1 MTTLTT
7 LARRTV
13 VALLGAVLLSAN
25 VSAQKVLPEG
35 FDAPPAQLS
44 AEAAAATAAAGAA
57 ECSLGANDVDL
68 NINNVRAKM
77 YNIGGLF
84 WRGGGA
90 QYEVPYNPD
99 SPTPGPGSIFASGI
113 WIAGLQNGNEND
125 LRFAGS
131 TYSNWEFWP
140 GPLDENGQTTTQRCS
155 NFDKLWRVNLT
166 DLQDYTAN
174 GATSTTNQDLI
185 TWPIAQGAP
194 YFLDTNGNDKR
205 DPNEPRIE
213 LDAGDDGYSITRG
226 GGATLDL
233 AAGFRPDLIG
243 DQAVWWV
250 MNDNGNTHGWSGKA
264 PLQVEVRAHAFAFA
278 TADAL
283 NNTTFY
289 RYQFISRNSQNIE
302 GTYISLWSDPDL
314 GQYTDDYVGSDP
326 ELGLGFVYNGDNND
340 EGSAGY
346 GALPPAL
353 GYDFF
358 QGPLVGDGPGSGFND
373 GLDNDGDGEIDEE
386 GERLQVETFY
396 YFTNQGGPT
405 GDPSSTEDRGV
416 VSYRLMQAQWKDG
429 VPFTRGGDGYNPG
442 STDFT
447 NFAFPDD
454 PPSYWSEYNSN
465 GLGRANLPDDRRFGV
480 VTGPFTFK
488 PGDVQEVVFGIVW
501 AQAPQACAATATP
514 QIASL
519 QQLKFDDI
527 TVQGAFN
534 ADFNLPSPPPAVT
547 VQASALDQEI
557 VLQWDSVTGD
567 NDDIFTYEVESPF
580 ALNSAA
586 DRTYNFEGFKIF
598 QYRDA
603 QDTEGTLIGTFDL
616 NNTITTVVDDGL
628 DCATGAIVNN
638 VVAQGTNSGAATN
651 TPTSILIQNDAYT
664 GNELRN
670 NTTYYFGVQP
680 YAFNDASS
688 PNRIFSAPVTRVSV
702 RPSQLAAR
710 NDGTVL
716 QTSAGTSLNVQAAD
730 SNVGGGVITARVVD
744 PSQVTGDT
752 YRVEFFEST
761 GDDGE
766 GHTVRYTNYRIVNG
780 TTNEVILDGEQYFAE
795 NGRPLPQITDVARTD
810 GLAFDV
816 QGPDPGPLSAPGADP
831 AFVEITGP
839 GSIDACG
846 GSATSTGGCPLGN
859 WVYGSYNSTRDYIAY
874 HGGAEG
880 PEGSIGGF
888 APNDYEI
895 RFTEEGSY
903 AVYPFVSAVADVI
916 AIKVPFEVWDIGLTP
931 PGQPNDPSDDVRLIP
946 ALAPGDTP
954 GVECEFGYFDEDGSA
969 FGVGPVTQWIYG
981 YYATT
986 TYEEFEAS
994 LAPLVDAAPNNCLTG
1009 APAFE
1014 NGYSFINFDP
1024 GRPIQRVILEQGDAS
1039 GQGRPPLSAT
1049 ELTGTVIRFYSTDPN
1064 QPGDT
1069 FIINTAESAA
1079 VRGDAATAEAALDLI
1094 AVTPNPYRGAS
1105 GYEVSGDSRIARFVN
1120 LPAEATIRVFT
1131 LSGTLVR
1138 EIEKVNDGSTTVD
1151 WNLTTEAGLQVASG
1165 IYLIHVEARRA
1176 DGSVIGER
1184 VLKFGVVQRRVQLDV
1199 Y

>member
-57 ECSLGANDVDL
+57 ECSLGAADVDL

-113 WIAGLQNGNEND
+113 WIAGLQDGNESD
-125 LRFAGS
+125 LRFAGA

-140 GPLDENGQTTTQRCS
+140 GPLDENGQTTTQRCA

-205 DPNEPRIE
+205 DPNEPRLE
-213 LDAGDDGYSITRG
+213 LDAGDEGYSITRG

-233 AAGFRPDLIG
+233 AAGYRPDLIG

-289 RYQFISRNSQNIE
+289 RYQFISRNSGNIE

-326 ELGLGFVYNGDNND
+326 ALGLGFVYNGDNND
-340 EGSAGY
+340 EGAAGY
-346 GALPPAL
+346 GSLPPAL

-358 QGPLVGDGPGSGFND
+358 QGPLVGNGPGSGFND
-373 GLDNDGDGEIDEE
+373 GVDNDGDGEIDEE
-386 GERLQVETFY
+386 NERLQVETFY

-405 GDPSSTEDRGV
+405 GDPASSEDRGV
-416 VSYRLMQAQWKDG
+416 VSYRLMQALWKDG

-454 PPSYWSEYNSN
+454 PPNYWSEYNSN

-488 PGDVQEVVFGIVW
+488 PGDVQELVFGIVW

-547 VQASALDQEI
+547 VRASALDQEI

-567 NDDIFTYEVESPF
+567 NNDIFSYEVESPF

-603 QDTEGTLIGTFDL
+603 QDTEGTLIGTYDL
-616 NNTITTVVDDGL
+616 NNSITTVVDDGL

-638 VVAQGTNSGAATN
+638 VVAQGNNSGTATN
-651 TPTSILIQNDAYT
+651 TPTSLLIQNDAYT

-716 QTSAGTSLNVQAAD
+716 QTSAGTSLDVQAAD
-730 SNVGGGVITARVVD
+730 GNVGGGVITARVVD
-744 PSQVTGDT
+744 PTQITGDT
-752 YRVEFFEST
+752 YRVEFFTST
-761 GDDGE
+761 DAEDHE
-766 GHTVRYTNYRIVNG
+766 FTNYNIVNS
-780 TTNEVILDGEQYFAE
+780 TTGQVILDGAAYFAA
-795 NGRPLPQITDVARTD
+795 NGVPLPQMTDVARAD

-816 QGPDPGPLSAPGADP
+816 QGPDPGPLFPGGTN
-831 AFVEITGP
+831 AFVEVVGP
-839 GSIDACG
+839 GGFDPCG
-846 GSATSTGGCPLGN
+846 PGAGSTGGCPLGN
-859 WVYGSYNSTRDYIAY
+859 NIYGSFNSTFAYIGY
-874 HGGAEG
+874 HSGDG
-880 PEGSIGGF
+880 PEFSIGGF
-888 APNDYEI
+888 APNDFEI

-903 AVYPFVSAVADVI
+903 GYYAFSTGNL
-916 AIKVPFEVWDIGLTP
+916 IKVPFEIWDIGLTP
-931 PGQPNDPSDDVRLIP
+931 PGAENDPSDDQQMIP
-946 ALAPGDTP
+946 VLFADGD
-954 GVECEFGYFDEDGSA
+954 VECEFGYF
-969 FGVGPVTQWIYG
+969 GPSLFDYGGITQRIYS
-981 YYATT
+981 YYPTT
-986 TYEEFEAS
+986 TYEAFEAE
-994 LAPLVDAAPNNCLTG
+994 AAAVVAADPNGCPTDPATG
-1009 APAFE
+1009 AA
-1014 NGYSFINFDP
+1014 GALVGA
-1024 GRPIQRVILEQGDAS
+1024 GRPIQRFVMEQVDPEVGIDD
-1039 GQGRPPLSAT
+1039 
-1049 ELTGTVIRFYSTDPN
+1049 LTGSVIRFYTTDPN
-1064 QPGDT
+1064 QPGDVFT
-1069 FIINTAESAA
+1069 INTAESAA
-1079 VRGDAATAEAALDLI
+1079 IRGDAATAEAALDLI

-1151 WNLTTEAGLQVASG
+1151 WDLTTEAGRQVASG

>member
-1 MTTLTT
+1 
-7 LARRTV
+7 
-13 VALLGAVLLSAN
+13 VALLGAVLLSVGA
-25 VSAQKVLPEG
+25 SAQKALPEG

-44 AEAAAATAAAGAA
+44 AAAAAATAAAGAA
-57 ECSLGANDVDL
+57 ECSLGAAEVDL
-68 NINNVRAKM
+68 NVNNVRAKI

-99 SPTPGPGSIFASGI
+99 SPTPGPNSIFASGI
-113 WIAGLQNGNEND
+113 WIAGLQDGNEND

-140 GPLDENGQTTTQRCS
+140 GPLDASGQTTTARCAS
-155 NFDKLWRVNLT
+155 FDKLWKVNLE
-166 DLQDYTAN
+166 DLEDYTAN
-174 GATSTTNQDLI
+174 GETATTNQDLL

-205 DPNEPRIE
+205 DPDEPRIE
-213 LDAGDDGYSITRG
+213 LDLGDEGYSITRG

-233 AAGFRPDLIG
+233 AAGYRPDIIG

-264 PLQVEVRAHAFAFA
+264 PLQVEVRAQAFAFS

-289 RYQFISRNSQNIE
+289 RYQFISRNSGNIE
-302 GTYISLWSDPDL
+302 NTYVSLWSDPDL

-326 ELGLGFVYNGDNND
+326 DLGLGFVYNGDSVD
-340 EGSAGY
+340 EGAGGY

-358 QGPLVGDGPGSGFND
+358 QGPLVGDGEGSSYND
-373 GLDNDGDGEIDEE
+373 GLDNDGDGQVDEE
-386 GERLQVETFY
+386 NERLQVETFY

-405 GDPSSTEDRGV
+405 GDPSSSEDRGV
-416 VSYRLMQAQWKDG
+416 VSYRLMQALWKDG
-429 VPFTRGGDGYNPG
+429 TPFTRGGDGYNPG

-488 PGDVQEVVFGIVW
+488 PGDVQELVFGIVW

-547 VQASALDQEI
+547 VEATPLDQEI

-567 NDDIFTYEVESPF
+567 NRDIFEYSVTSPF
-580 ALNSAA
+580 AISGAP
-586 DRTYNFEGFKIF
+586 DDTYDFEGFKVF

-603 QDTEGTLIGTFDL
+603 QDTEGTLIGTFDI
-616 NNTITTVVDDGL
+616 NNSVTTVIDSGL

-638 VVAQGTNSGAATN
+638 VVAQGINSGTATN
-651 TPTSILIQNDAYT
+651 TPTSMLIQNDAYT

-680 YAFNDASS
+680 YAYNEFSS

-702 RPSQLAAR
+702 RPSQVAVR

-716 QTSAGTSLNVQAAD
+716 QTSAGTSLAVQAAD
-730 SNVGGGVITARVVD
+730 GNVGGGVITARVVD
-744 PSQVTGDT
+744 PASVTGDT
-752 YRVEFFEST
+752 YRVTFFEST
-761 GDDGE
+761 DDE
-766 GHTVRYTNYRIVNG
+766 GHSFTNYRIVNS
-780 TTNEVILDGEQYFAE
+780 TTGEIILDGEEYFAE
-795 NGRPLPQITDVARTD
+795 TGEPLRQMTDVTRAD

-839 GSIDACG
+839 GGFDSCGPDA
-846 GSATSTGGCPLGN
+846 ASTAGCPLGN
-859 WVYGSYNSTRDYIAY
+859 NVYSSYNGTADYVGY
-874 HGGAEG
+874 HVGDG
-880 PEGSIGGF
+880 PEASLGSF

-895 RFTEEGSY
+895 RFTDAGGY
-903 AVYPFVSAVADVI
+903 AVYGFSTDNVI
-916 AIKVPFEVWDIGLTP
+916 PVPFEVWDIGLTP
-931 PGQPNDPSDDVRLIP
+931 PGAENDPSDDERLIP
-946 ALAPGDTP
+946 FLFADAPAP
-954 GVECEFGYFDEDGSA
+954 ECEFGYFGPTQ
-969 FGVGPVTQWIYG
+969 FGLGNITQRIYG
-981 YYATT
+981 YYAVSGQSYDDFASIAETALAGDDDQCVVSV
-986 TYEEFEAS
+986 EAYNV
-994 LAPLVDAAPNNCLTG
+994 ADTG
-1009 APAFE
+1009 R
-1014 NGYSFINFDP
+1014 
-1024 GRPIQRVILEQGDAS
+1024 GRPLQRFVMEQTGVGIDE
-1039 GQGRPPLSAT
+1039 LS
-1049 ELTGTVIRFYSTDPN
+1049 GTVIRFYTTDPN
-1064 QPGDT
+1064 QPGDV
-1069 FIINTAESAA
+1069 FIIDTGESAA
-1079 VRGDAATAEAALDLI
+1079 LAGDAATAEAALDLI

-1105 GYEVSGDSRIARFVN
+1105 GYEVSGDQRIARIVN
-1120 LPAEATIRVFT
+1120 LPAEATIRIFT

-1138 EIEKVNDGSTTVD
+1138 ELEKVNDGSTTID
-1151 WNLTTEAGLQVASG
+1151 WNLQSEAGLQIASG
-1165 IYLIHVEARRA
+1165 IYLIHVEGRRS